1 MSLKKNI
8 LFGKNFNDKTY
19 EQVVSCCALRDD
31 LAQLADG
38 DQTEIGEKGINLS
51 GGQKQ
56 RVNLARSVY
65 ANKEIYYLDDPL
77 SAVDSHVGKHIFQ
90 QVIGPKGILAKKTR
104 LLVTHSIN
112 YLPQMDNIIV
122 MKNGS
127 ISEIGSY
134 DELLK
139 NKGDFAEFLIE
150 QLENESEDESVAQVD
165 NVEIWKK
172 LEDALGSNTL
182 LLKRQ
187 LSKNSAKSGTKI
199 RTTSIGELSEVS
211 TTSRGELEHLLSKR
225 ELPTSK
231 QETSEAGKLVEKEF
245 VEVKGVPLS
254 TYLYYVK
261 SMGTGIFLLS
271 MVAMFL
277 FQVFSV
283 SMNLTLTSLSNDPA
297 AVNDTSVRNQYLA
310 MYGAFGG
317 LQSIFIFV
325 AILIITTGSVRASI
339 SLHNNLLENILKA
352 PMSFFDTSPLGRIVN
367 RFSKDMDDV
376 DNVLQFFL
384 KDLLNQTFIML
395 GVVFIL
401 VFVYPLILTL
411 VLVLFVL
418 FLFIRAAYLR
428 TGRQLKRLMAINRSP
443 MNSHLEES
451 LSGATTIR
459 AFQFQ
464 QEFIDENE
472 EKVESYMRS
481 WYPEIIGASWL
492 FWRLQGIGTVLTV
505 VTSLIIILNRDTFSS
520 GVVGLCLSYTVSC
533 QMSIYWLTRVSADVE
548 KAIVSVERIKEYQEV
563 EQETDL
569 TLARR
574 EDVAADW
581 PGQGEISLEQ
591 YSTRYRPGLDL
602 VLTGVTAD
610 IRPGEKIGIVGRTGA
625 GKSSVTLSLF
635 RIIEAAAGSI
645 SIGKNPLTVFR
656 ISHIL
661 LQTVSTSRVF
671 LSPS

>member
-1 MSLKKNI
+1 MTLKKNI
-8 LFGKNFNDKTY
+8 LFGKEFNDKTY
-19 EQVVSCCALRDD
+19 DQVVRCCALLDD

-65 ANKEIYYLDDPL
+65 ANKEVYYLDDPL

-90 QVIGPKGILAKKTR
+90 QVIGPKGLLNKKTR

-150 QLENESEDESVAQVD
+150 QLENQSEEENVAPED
-165 NVEIWKK
+165 NDEIWKK
-172 LEDALGSNTL
+172 LESALGSNTL
-182 LLKRQ
+182 LTKRQ
-187 LSKNSAKSGTKI
+187 RSRNSGMSSGTKI

-211 TTSRGELEHLLSKR
+211 VTTSAREEHQHLLAKNDSIRSR
-225 ELPTSK
+225 EK
-231 QETSEAGKLVEKEF
+231 GGEAGQLVEEEF
-245 VEVKGVPLS
+245 VEVTGVPLS

-261 SMGTGIFLLS
+261 SMGVTIFFLA
-271 MVAMFL
+271 MIAMFL
-277 FQVFSV
+277 YQAFSV
-283 SMNLTLTSLSNDPA
+283 SMNLTLTNLSNDPA
-297 AVNDTSVRNQYLA
+297 AANDTSVRNQYLI
-310 MYGAFGG
+310 MYGVFGG
-317 LQSIFIFV
+317 LQSLFIFL
-325 AILIITTGSVRASI
+325 AILIITTGSIRASI

-395 GVVFIL
+395 GVIFIL
-401 VFVYPLILTL
+401 VFIYPLILTL

-428 TGRQLKRLMAINRSP
+428 TGRQLKRLMAVNRSP

-451 LSGATTIR
+451 LSGASTVR

-464 QEFIDENE
+464 REFIEENE
-472 EKVESYMRS
+472 EKVENYMRS

-492 FWRLQGIGTVLTV
+492 FWRLQVIGAILTV
-505 VTSLIIILNRDTFSS
+505 VTSLIFILNRESFNS
-520 GVVGLCLSYTVSC
+520 GVVGLCLTYTVSC
-533 QMSIYWLTRVSADVE
+533 QISIYWLTRVSADVE

-563 EQETDL
+563 EQETDV
-569 TLARR
+569 TLARA
-574 EDVAADW
+574 EEVGGGW

-591 YSTRYRPGLDL
+591 YCTRYRPGLDL
-602 VLTGVTAD
+602 VLTGVTAN

-625 GKSSVTLSLF
+625 GKSSVTLALF
-635 RIIEAAAGSI
+635 RIIEAAGGSI
-645 SIGKNPLTVFR
+645 NIGNPL
-656 ISHIL
+656 IL
-661 LQTVSTSRVF
+661 VL
-671 LSPS
+671 